1 MIRFPRKCDECA
13 KGFCRCRCLQHT
25 HTARTCAYTDKLA
38 CIHECLCVCV
48 EPPLAVSPT
57 ALLLLLLLP
66 SLSCERASVFVD
78 FGVYVGQQQQQQ
90 QQPNS
95 GPWLR
100 VYGARA
106 TFGRNSLKHTH
117 THVCSQA
124 YSLIPTHTQTQSAHL
139 LHFACALSRLLLL
152 DAAATAFLLL
162 LLPFL
167 CFALSF
173 AAIRSN
179 SDKCGHF
186 LLHFFLHMQ
195 VERALCA
202 RMRDREFVQ

>member
-1 MIRFPRKCDECA
+1 MPMPPT
-13 KGFCRCRCLQHT
+13 HT
-25 HTARTCAYTDKLA
+25 HTARTCTYTDKLA

-117 THVCSQA
+117 THMYTRKHTHSHTDTERSPAALCMCSL
-124 YSLIPTHTQTQSAHL
+124 SLV
-139 LHFACALSRLLLL
+139 ALGCCCHCH
-152 DAAATAFLLL
+152 LLL